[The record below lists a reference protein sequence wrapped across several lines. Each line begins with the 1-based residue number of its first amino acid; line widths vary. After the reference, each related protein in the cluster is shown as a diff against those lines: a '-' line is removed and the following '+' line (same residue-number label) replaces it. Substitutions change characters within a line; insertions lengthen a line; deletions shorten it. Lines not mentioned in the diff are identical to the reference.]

1 MMVFLMETKVEK
13 YVLECIGKKIQ
24 YTNLFVVPHHNTGGG
39 LALFWKTDFNV
50 DVQSY
55 FDCHIDARN
64 GNGLGLG

>member
-13 YVLECIGKKIQ
+13 YVLERIGKKIQ

-55 FDCHIDARN
+55 SDRHIDARN

>member
-1 MMVFLMETKVEK
+1 MLVFLMETKVEK
-13 YVLECIGKKIQ
+13 YVLERIGKKIQ
-24 YTNLFVVPHHNTGGG
+24 YTNLFVVPHRNTGGG

-55 FDCHIDARN
+55 SDRHIDARN